1 MSEDYSILSN
11 YEFKKDIGEGNFGK
25 VKLAIFKP
33 TGEEYAIKILN
44 KERIK
49 QKMRNITFRENE
61 IILKFNHINIVY
73 VYQIIDEPENY
84 FIIMEYCKSGDLF
97 DYIVANKRLNEDEAS
112 VFFYQLINGVEYLH
126 KLGYAHRDLKPENLL
141 LSKNKTLKIIDF
153 GLSREYDSKQLLT
166 TKCGSPSY
174 ASPELIMG
182 KPYDAFKTDIWSCG
196 IILYGMLCGYLPFD
210 GNDTKQLFMEIL
222 NCSPEYP
229 FILSDDAK
237 NLIDGMLQCD
247 PEDRLSIEEI
257 KKSELYLNGK
267 RLCKIDYEKLN
278 EFLIKRNMFYRG
290 KQTSYSQNDDNDRKK
305 LKLFFSNKLNF
316 DSKRELHFNKGNFHF
331 VNNNSNNNNK
341 NIYLKTANLNNNNNN
356 LNRNL
361 INTFRKKVVNN
372 NSKNKSISK
381 NKNKN
386 KNLLNGPILFTETNN
401 LSPKKDITAK
411 TKGKSVEPKLLI
423 NPSKKKLNQMI
434 NNNYIKS
441 FSVNKK
447 NSIQRNNFLSN
458 KMQDEKIKF
467 NNITK
472 RNNIASINTSYN
484 NLFNNLNA
492 KRDNKYFLSPQVF
505 VERQRKSNSKNNNK
519 NSKNI
524 LLKINKLNINT
535 VITQINNKKREMPS
549 SPINIYTNK
558 LFLNSL
564 ITNSLEEKEKSKNKN
579 KDRFIEKI
587 NNEFSSPIRKK
598 DLKIKNRASTR
609 RKIKIKEDNA
619 AKNGFEMVHCN
630 SEKSSNFFPLIE
642 N

>member
-1 MSEDYSILSN
+1 MSEDYSIISN

-33 TGEEYAIKILN
+33 TGEEFAIKILN

-73 VYQIIDEPENY
+73 VYQIIDEPENF
-84 FIIMEYCKSGDLF
+84 FIIMEYCKLGDLF

-112 VFFYQLINGVEYLH
+112 VFFFQLINGVEYLH
-126 KLGYAHRDLKPENLL
+126 KLGYTHRDLKPENLL

-153 GLSREYDSKQLLT
+153 GLSREYDEKYLLT

-237 NLIDGMLQCD
+237 FLIDSMLQYE
-247 PEDRLSIEEI
+247 PEDRISIDEI
-257 KKSELYLNGK
+257 KKSKIYLNGK
-267 RLCKIDYEKLN
+267 KLCKIDYEKVN
-278 EFLIKRNMFYRG
+278 ELLIKRNMFYRC

-331 VNNNSNNNNK
+331 VNNKNNNNNGK
-341 NIYLKTANLNNNNNN
+341 NIYLKTTNINNNM
-356 LNRNL
+356 NRNL
-361 INTFRKKVVNN
+361 INTFRKKVNN
-372 NSKNKSISK
+372 DNSKNKSITK
-381 NKNKN
+381 YNNHK
-386 KNLLNGPILFTETNN
+386 LLNGPILFTETNN
-401 LSPKKDITAK
+401 LSPKKDITVK

-423 NPSKKKLNQMI
+423 NPSNKKLNQMI

-447 NSIQRNNFLSN
+447 NSIQRNNFFNNN
-458 KMQDEKIKF
+458 KIQDDKIKF

-472 RNNIASINTSYN
+472 RNNIAGINQSFN
-484 NLFNNLNA
+484 NLFTNLNA
-492 KRDNKYFLSPQVF
+492 KRENKYFLSPQVF
-505 VERQRKSNSKNNNK
+505 VERQHKKNNK
-519 NSKNI
+519 DI

-535 VITQINNKKREMPS
+535 VISQINNKKRQMPN

-558 LFLNSL
+558 LYLNSL
-564 ITNSLEEKEKSKNKN
+564 ISNSIEEKEKKKDKN
-579 KDRFIEKI
+579 KDKFIEKI
-587 NNEFSSPIRKK
+587 NNEFSSPARKK
-598 DLKIKNRASTR
+598 NIKIKNKASTR
-609 RKIKIKEDNA
+609 KKIKIKPDSA
-619 AKNGFEMVHCN
+619 IKNGLEMVHCN

>member
-1 MSEDYSILSN
+1 MSEDYSIISN

-33 TGEEYAIKILN
+33 TGEEFAIKILN

-73 VYQIIDEPENY
+73 VYQIIDEPENF
-84 FIIMEYCKSGDLF
+84 FIIMEYCKLGDLF

-112 VFFYQLINGVEYLH
+112 VFFFQLINGVEYLH
-126 KLGYAHRDLKPENLL
+126 KLGYTHRDLKPENLL

-153 GLSREYDSKQLLT
+153 GLSREYDEKYLLT

-237 NLIDGMLQCD
+237 FLIDSMLQYE
-247 PEDRLSIEEI
+247 PEDRISIDEI
-257 KKSELYLNGK
+257 KKSKIYLNGK
-267 RLCKIDYEKLN
+267 KLCKIDYEKVN
-278 EFLIKRNMFYRG
+278 ELLIKRNMFYRS

-331 VNNNSNNNNK
+331 VNNNKNNNNNGK
-341 NIYLKTANLNNNNNN
+341 NIYLKTTNINNNM
-356 LNRNL
+356 NRNL
-361 INTFRKKVVNN
+361 INTFRKKVNN
-372 NSKNKSISK
+372 DNSKNKSITK
-381 NKNKN
+381 YNNHK
-386 KNLLNGPILFTETNN
+386 LLNGPILFTETNN
-401 LSPKKDITAK
+401 LSPKKDINVK

-423 NPSKKKLNQMI
+423 NPSNKKLNQMI

-447 NSIQRNNFLSN
+447 NSIQRNNFFNNN
-458 KMQDEKIKF
+458 KIQDDKIKF

-472 RNNIASINTSYN
+472 RNNIAGINQSFN
-484 NLFNNLNA
+484 NLFTNLNA
-492 KRDNKYFLSPQVF
+492 KRENKYFLSPQVF
-505 VERQRKSNSKNNNK
+505 VERQHKKNNK
-519 NSKNI
+519 DI

-535 VITQINNKKREMPS
+535 VISQINNKKRQMPN

-558 LFLNSL
+558 LYLNSL
-564 ITNSLEEKEKSKNKN
+564 ISNSIEEKEKKKEKN
-579 KDRFIEKI
+579 KDKFIEKI
-587 NNEFSSPIRKK
+587 NNEFSSPARKK
-598 DLKIKNRASTR
+598 NIKIKNKASTR
-609 RKIKIKEDNA
+609 KKIKIKPDSA
-619 AKNGFEMVHCN
+619 IKNGLEMVHCN

>member
-1 MSEDYSILSN
+1 MSEDYSIISN

-33 TGEEYAIKILN
+33 TGEEFAIKILN

-73 VYQIIDEPENY
+73 VYQIIDEPENF
-84 FIIMEYCKSGDLF
+84 FIIMEYCKLGDLF

-112 VFFYQLINGVEYLH
+112 VFFFQLINGVEYLH
-126 KLGYAHRDLKPENLL
+126 KLGYTHRDLKPENLL

-237 NLIDGMLQCD
+237 NLIDGMLQSD
-247 PEDRLSIEEI
+247 PDDRLSIEEI

-331 VNNNSNNNNK
+331 VNNNKNNNNGK
-341 NIYLKTANLNNNNNN
+341 NIYLKTTNINNNM
-356 LNRNL
+356 NRNL
-361 INTFRKKVVNN
+361 INTFRKKVNN
-372 NSKNKSISK
+372 DNSKNKSITK
-381 NKNKN
+381 YNNHK
-386 KNLLNGPILFTETNN
+386 LLNGPILFTETNN
-401 LSPKKDITAK
+401 LSPKKDINVK

-423 NPSKKKLNQMI
+423 NPSNKKLNQMI

-447 NSIQRNNFLSN
+447 NSIQRNNFFKNN
-458 KMQDEKIKF
+458 KIQDDKIKF

-472 RNNIASINTSYN
+472 RNNIAGINQSFN
-484 NLFNNLNA
+484 NLFTNLNA
-492 KRDNKYFLSPQVF
+492 KRENKYFLSPQVF
-505 VERQRKSNSKNNNK
+505 VERQHKKNNK
-519 NSKNI
+519 DI

-535 VITQINNKKREMPS
+535 VISQINNKKRQMPN

-558 LFLNSL
+558 LYLNSL
-564 ITNSLEEKEKSKNKN
+564 ISNSIEEKEKKKEKN
-579 KDRFIEKI
+579 KDKFIEKI
-587 NNEFSSPIRKK
+587 NNEFSSPARKK
-598 DLKIKNRASTR
+598 NIKIKNKASTR
-609 RKIKIKEDNA
+609 KKIKIKPDSA
-619 AKNGFEMVHCN
+619 IKNGLEMVHCN

>member
-1 MSEDYSILSN
+1 MSEDYSIISN

-33 TGEEYAIKILN
+33 TGEEFAIKILN

-73 VYQIIDEPENY
+73 VYQIIDEPENF
-84 FIIMEYCKSGDLF
+84 FIIMEYCKLGDLF

-112 VFFYQLINGVEYLH
+112 VFFFQLINGVEYLH
-126 KLGYAHRDLKPENLL
+126 KLGYTHRDLKPENLL

-153 GLSREYDSKQLLT
+153 GLSREYDEKYLLT

-237 NLIDGMLQCD
+237 FLIDSMLQYE
-247 PEDRLSIEEI
+247 PEDRISIDEI
-257 KKSELYLNGK
+257 KKSKIYLNGK
-267 RLCKIDYEKLN
+267 KLCKIDYEKVN
-278 EFLIKRNMFYRG
+278 ELLIKRNMFYRS

-331 VNNNSNNNNK
+331 VNNNKNNNNGK
-341 NIYLKTANLNNNNNN
+341 NIYLKTTNINNNM
-356 LNRNL
+356 NRNL
-361 INTFRKKVVNN
+361 INTFRKKVNN
-372 NSKNKSISK
+372 DNSKNKSITK
-381 NKNKN
+381 YNNHK
-386 KNLLNGPILFTETNN
+386 LLNGPILFTETNN
-401 LSPKKDITAK
+401 LSPKKDINVK

-423 NPSKKKLNQMI
+423 NPSNKKLNQMI

-447 NSIQRNNFLSN
+447 NSIQRNNFFNNN
-458 KMQDEKIKF
+458 KIQDDKIKF

-472 RNNIASINTSYN
+472 RNNIAGINQSFN
-484 NLFNNLNA
+484 NLFTNLNA
-492 KRDNKYFLSPQVF
+492 KRENKYFLSPQVF
-505 VERQRKSNSKNNNK
+505 VERQHKKNNK
-519 NSKNI
+519 DI

-535 VITQINNKKREMPS
+535 VISQINNKKRQMPN

-558 LFLNSL
+558 LYLNSL
-564 ITNSLEEKEKSKNKN
+564 ISNSIEEKEKKKEKN
-579 KDRFIEKI
+579 KDKFIEKI
-587 NNEFSSPIRKK
+587 NNEFSSPARKK
-598 DLKIKNRASTR
+598 NIKIKNKASTR
-609 RKIKIKEDNA
+609 KKIKIKPDSA
-619 AKNGFEMVHCN
+619 IKNGLEMVHCN